1 MWRYKL
7 VRLNLRGWEPSE
19 LGASEAQLNELGGD
33 GWEAVAVIGEGDTY
47 AVLLKMPREVG
58 TF

>member
-7 VRLNLRGWEPSE
+7 VRLNFRGWEPSE
-19 LGASEAQLNELGGD
+19 LLAPEAQLNELGGA
-33 GWEAVAVIGEGDTY
+33 GWEAVAVIGDGNTY
-47 AVLLKMPREVG
+47 AVLLKMPHEVG